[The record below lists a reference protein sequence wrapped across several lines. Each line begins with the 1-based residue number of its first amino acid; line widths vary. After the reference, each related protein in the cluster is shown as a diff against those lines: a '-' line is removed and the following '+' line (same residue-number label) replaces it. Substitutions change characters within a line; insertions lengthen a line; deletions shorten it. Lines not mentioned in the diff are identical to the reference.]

1 MSTLPITSPV
11 DLSER
16 DNKEALI
23 VKKEVETNDAE
34 VFEEVVVKVAN
45 FYRSNKKP
53 FCSGKFKLGQ
63 RKQERRNKCQ
73 HKTQQPCKEVPKA
86 GLVAESKDKLILAPA
101 MRAGKPFTGRIATSI
116 NKPA

>member
-23 VKKEVETNDAE
+23 VKKEVETNDAG
-34 VFEEVVVKVAN
+34 VFEEVVVKVA
-45 FYRSNKKP
+45 R
-53 FCSGKFKLGQ
+53 
-63 RKQERRNKCQ
+63 
-73 HKTQQPCKEVPKA
+73 
-86 GLVAESKDKLILAPA
+86 D
-101 MRAGKPFTGRIATSI
+101 GRIATSI